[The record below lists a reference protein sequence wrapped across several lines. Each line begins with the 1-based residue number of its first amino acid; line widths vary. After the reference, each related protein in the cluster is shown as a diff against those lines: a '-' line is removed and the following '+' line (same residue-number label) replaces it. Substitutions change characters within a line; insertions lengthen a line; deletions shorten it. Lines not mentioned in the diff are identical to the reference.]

1 MFLDPLFKPMIN
13 IGLGFIKLIELI
25 KEVILFLVEILPILP
40 KIFNP
45 INLINDI
52 ITGIV
57 MGVKLILNSVIGS
70 VSPSNLFG
78 SNKRKQYKRSEDT
91 GSGIFGMR
99 GNYDRKTNK
108 LSNKNK
114 NKVCIRPTLL
124 RMILMVLC
132 PPLALLQH
140 LGLRGWFNVVICGI
154 LTIYGYYF
162 PGLMYSMMHILC

>member
-1 MFLDPLFKPMIN
+1 MVFDTIFKAVKNMALALGKLGEF
-13 IGLGFIKLIELI
+13 IGIIMKLIFEL
-25 KEVILFLVEILPILP
+25 VPIVTN
-40 KIFNP
+40 IFNP
-45 INLINDI
+45 VYLINDI

-57 MGVKLILNSVIGS
+57 MGIKIVLNGIIGGLNPSNFFGGNKKTKYNRNKDIGS
-70 VSPSNLFG
+70 GL
-78 SNKRKQYKRSEDT
+78 
-91 GSGIFGMR
+91 FGMR
-99 GNYDRKTNK
+99 RNYDRESNK
-108 LSNKNK
+108 LENNKN
-114 NKVCIRPTLL
+114 NKICARSTLF